1 MRKLIFALCA
11 TFFLSSCDA
20 IKFKD
25 STKEEVAPAQNSQQG
40 EKVVANFDVDKAET
54 EKFKQ
59 ELVTAFPAGS
69 NGADVEK
76 ALSSKGYDCGPDPTK
91 TDERACTNAITKD
104 ECVIMS
110 IVRTLPYAPDG
121 AQIIKACGMVN

>member
-1 MRKLIFALCA
+1 MKKIILALCA
-11 TFFLSSCDA
+11 TFFITSCDA

-25 STKEEVAPAQNSQQG
+25 SSKEEAAPSQEAKQG
-40 EKVVANFDVDKAET
+40 EKVVANFDVDKVET

-69 NGADVEK
+69 NGTDVEK
-76 ALSSKGYDCGPDPTK
+76 SLSSKGYDCGPDPTK
-91 TDERACTNAITKD
+91 TTERACTNAITKD
-104 ECVIMS
+104 ECVVMS

>member
-1 MRKLIFALCA
+1 MRKLILTLCA
-11 TFFLSSCDA
+11 AFFLSSCDA

-25 STKEEVAPAQNSQQG
+25 STKEEAAPAQETKQG

-59 ELVTAFPAGS
+59 ELVTVFPAGS
-69 NGADVEK
+69 NGVDVEK
-76 ALSSKGYDCGPDPTK
+76 SLSEKGYDCGPDPTK
-91 TDERACTNAITKD
+91 TTERACTNAITKD
-104 ECVIMS
+104 KCVIMS
-110 IVRTLPYAPDG
+110 IVRTLPYMPDG